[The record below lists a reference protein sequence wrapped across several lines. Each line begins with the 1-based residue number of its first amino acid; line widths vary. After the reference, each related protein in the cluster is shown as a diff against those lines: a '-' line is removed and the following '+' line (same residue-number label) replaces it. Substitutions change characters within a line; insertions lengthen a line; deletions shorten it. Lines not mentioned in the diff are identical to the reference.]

1 VFGAHSSL
9 LPEVFPLRFRLTLP
23 YALVHTSHV
32 THCLDRFLIVASHCC
47 VMFVPPPPPALTPPP
62 RCGTRNPHSRC
73 PSIYFHLQKCQG
85 GTRMASNW
93 AGYLVKRPGSRNNPT
108 SHLQIPTCGLHT
120 SCGRGVTCTKER
132 EKRRDEVDAAEG
144 HTEDFPLCSMSCVF
158 LFYSTVQHGGIQG
171 GARAR
176 AAFNLCT
183 SRWPQQVL

>member
-1 VFGAHSSL
+1 MGHAQLFNKQMLHFLQLCAIFVNLIYFLVALLDEHLVVRSL
-9 LPEVFPLRFRLTLP
+9 LVLNHLFRF
-23 YALVHTSHV
+23 
-32 THCLDRFLIVASHCC
+32 
-47 VMFVPPPPPALTPPP
+47 
-62 RCGTRNPHSRC
+62 
-73 PSIYFHLQKCQG
+73 YFHLQKCQG

-132 EKRRDEVDAAEG
+132 EKRRDDVDAAEG
-144 HTEDFPLCSMSCVF
+144 HTEDFPLNSMSCVF

-171 GARAR
+171 GARDR